1 MDTFVIFLILS
12 LFILLTVSLRSI
24 PMDGY
29 GVLEQWGKIHIIYQ
43 KPGIH
48 FVIPLV
54 QSMYLYDK
62 HTTLEF
68 NRVLLE
74 SDNRFKMR
82 ATLRILHEIMDIKP
96 YHTMVKD
103 TSLHVDLLKVMQEF
117 VSACQ
122 WDPNH
127 LKNDLNQYLS
137 THFEKSNYPFKV
149 QKIEIIELELV

>member
-1 MDTFVIFLILS
+1 
-12 LFILLTVSLRSI
+12 
-24 PMDGY
+24 
-29 GVLEQWGKIHIIYQ
+29 
-43 KPGIH
+43 
-48 FVIPLV
+48 
-54 QSMYLYDK
+54 
-62 HTTLEF
+62 
-68 NRVLLE
+68 
-74 SDNRFKMR
+74 MR